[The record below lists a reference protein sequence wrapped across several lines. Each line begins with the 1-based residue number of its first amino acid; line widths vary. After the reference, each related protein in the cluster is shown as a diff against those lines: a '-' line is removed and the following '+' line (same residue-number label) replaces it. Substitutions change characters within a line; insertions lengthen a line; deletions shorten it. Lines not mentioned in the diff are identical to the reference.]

1 MIVYLCSDDEK
12 KCFVKEKMEKKKA
25 LQKGGCREA
34 KRKRNK

>member
-1 MIVYLCSDDEK
+1 MCSDDEK

-25 LQKGGCREA
+25 LLQGGCWIA

>member
-1 MIVYLCSDDEK
+1 MMKK

-25 LQKGGCREA
+25 LLQGGCREA